1 MNEIADRL
9 ADAGVRK
16 PMEEVGRVYVTEYDE
31 DIPIIKVDQENEAIE
46 GQQPLKDIL
55 STVILPGLMQIRKRH
70 LDRSTETYRRM
81 TAPNSARRHFGKAI
95 TTLPARS
102 AMRAIQIVTGTFPS
116 RMRLKL
122 WQKSESGLCP
132 FCKTTE
138 ETTAHFSQACP
149 QFREAR
155 TAAHDRVWGTTWTA
169 LKECLPSGW
178 EAIHDTRMRDTPLLV
193 DQEYSNMRPDGLLLN
208 KQLGVIVIVETA
220 RCTGFSGADT
230 VERRRKKEAKYDQL
244 AQNITRWNT
253 GEYNKG
259 ARVCALIYTFT
270 GALDEQHWK
279 TELQYVLTANS
290 DTNDPNHEK
299 YVAKATVQVDRII
312 GATVTAALEAFDMMA
327 DTRLAAS
334 RTLRQGQGTT

>member
-1 MNEIADRL
+1 
-9 ADAGVRK
+9 
-16 PMEEVGRVYVTEYDE
+16 
-31 DIPIIKVDQENEAIE
+31 
-46 GQQPLKDIL
+46 
-55 STVILPGLMQIRKRH
+55 
-70 LDRSTETYRRM
+70 
-81 TAPNSARRHFGKAI
+81 
-95 TTLPARS
+95 
-102 AMRAIQIVTGTFPS
+102 
-116 RMRLKL
+116 
-122 WQKSESGLCP
+122 
-132 FCKTTE
+132 
-138 ETTAHFSQACP
+138 
-149 QFREAR
+149 
-155 TAAHDRVWGTTWTA
+155 
-169 LKECLPSGW
+169 
-178 EAIHDTRMRDTPLLV
+178 
-193 DQEYSNMRPDGLLLN
+193 MRPDGLLLN